1 MQRVRIGSLYNLD
14 DQSVFVKTPQAV
26 GLVVISSAFPR
37 GVTIA
42 GSGGNVSQ
50 IPLLRGQKLW
60 LPTQTG
66 YKITYPDTWAGNVDT
81 SSYGNW
87 NTFEPENPETMNQN
101 ADGELAAIVFYN
113 KEDFDAYT
121 VGEYLEEV
129 LFVPRLE
136 GLNSLSELYSLH
148 NVDFD
153 VCTIMVQNVSDGYY
167 NTFRLEEGNAS
178 NPADVDGFPQTNR
191 NILGYLTANY
201 KTAASDAHNG
211 YMVVTGVHSI
221 RLLQI
226 ASDVSAGSQRCFLYM
241 RFHGGTGVS
250 GTGKRGGRMCIRC
263 KIAVPNGTT
272 VNFDVASVGQ
282 ANWTLALLNTG
293 ANALTSRA
301 YRCVYRPDSNT
312 VIDLSSDVIASG
324 AHAVAAIRSGIG
336 FTHNGAD
343 IVRVGITAAVGEGE
357 MTMVMT
363 GFI

>member
-1 MQRVRIGSLYNLD
+1 MQRVRIGSLYNVD
-14 DQSVFVKTPQAV
+14 DQSIFVKTPQAV

-42 GSGGNVSQ
+42 NSGGNVSAT
-50 IPLLRGQKLW
+50 PLLRGQKLW
-60 LPTQTG
+60 LPTETG

-87 NTFEPENPETMNQN
+87 NTFEPENPETMRQN

-153 VCTIMVQNVSDGYY
+153 VCTVMVQNVSDGYY
-167 NTFRLEEGNAS
+167 NLFRLEEGNAS
-178 NPADVDGFPQTNR
+178 NPADVDGFAQTNR
-191 NILGYLTANY
+191 NVLGYLTACH
-201 KTAASDAHNG
+201 KTAASNSHNG
-211 YMVVTGVHSI
+211 YAVLTGVHSI

-226 ASDVSAGSQRCFLYM
+226 ASDVSSGTQRCFLYM
-241 RFHGGTGVS
+241 RFHSGTGIS
-250 GTGKRGGRMCIRC
+250 GTGKRGGRMCLRFKLAC
-263 KIAVPNGTT
+263 PDAATT
-272 VNFDVASVGQ
+272 FFDIPTIGQ
-282 ANWTLALLNTG
+282 ATWSLVMLNSG
-293 ANALTSRA
+293 ANALTTRA
-301 YRCVYRPDSNT
+301 FRAFGRPDSNT
-312 VIDLSSDVIASG
+312 IIDPSSDAIASG
-324 AHAVAAIRSGIG
+324 AHAAAAIRSAIG

-343 IVRVGITAAVGEGE
+343 LIRISATAAAGVGEL
-357 MTMVMT
+357 TIVMT
-363 GFI
+363 GYI